1 MPDSEVQV
9 NPEDLSALLS
19 AKITQ
24 IAQRELNL
32 TAASRTI
39 KAKDSKIDKIQ
50 SGICEKCKKKQIDI
64 GA

>member
-1 MPDSEVQV
+1 MPDPEVQV
-9 NPEDLSALLS
+9 NPEDLSALLG

-24 IAQRELNL
+24 IAQLELNL

-39 KAKDSKIDKIQ
+39 KEKDDRIEKLQ
-50 SGICEKCKKKQIDI
+50 NNICEKCKKKQIDI